1 MKDGYPKFAVVG
13 HPNKGKSS
21 IVATLAHDESVYIS
35 NIPGATTIQ
44 RSYPLQIDGVTLYE
58 LYDTPGFQRAR
69 AILAWLKEEEVPAH
83 QRVNRV
89 KRFMYENRDNP
100 KFHDEIELLK
110 PILDGAGII
119 YIVDGSKPYGVEYE
133 AEMQIL
139 EWTGQ
144 PSMAL
149 VNLIGDTD
157 YIEEWNLALRH
168 YFQMVRV
175 FNPMKANFEKHLKI
189 LDSIA
194 QLKEEW
200 VEPIKESI
208 EVFKDYHAK
217 KIENSALIITQ
228 LIINSLSF
236 IVSLPIDDTSIIDS
250 EKKDKQLEKYK
261 SQLRKLET
269 NSHKKISKVWNHILI
284 EKDIDNHIFE
294 EMDLFSQKSETLFG
308 LNKKELLWSG
318 VAGGALTGS
327 GIDLMFAGSTFM
339 LGSAVGAVV
348 GGAGVVFGYGEIAK
362 IEILG
367 QKLGKKS
374 LEIGPM
380 QNPNFPY
387 ILLQRALYY
396 TNEMANK
403 PHANKDKVTI
413 SNMMENHKIDIS
425 IEDRKILEKI
435 HQIARKGQVTKG
447 KEFNL
452 YLSAITGILENSIK

>member
-1 MKDGYPKFAVVG
+1 MRDGYPKFAVVG

-44 RSYPLQIDGVTLYE
+44 RSYPLQIDGITLYE

-89 KRFMYENRDNP
+89 KRFMYEHRDNP

-189 LDSIA
+189 LDSMA

-200 VEPIKESI
+200 VEPVKKSI
-208 EVFKDYHAK
+208 EVFKDYHNK

-236 IVSLPIDDTSIIDS
+236 TVSMPIDDSLTIDLD
-250 EKKDKQLEKYK
+250 KKNRQLEKYK
-261 SQLRKLET
+261 TQLRKLET
-269 NSHKKISKVWNHILI
+269 NSHKKISKEWNHISI

-294 EMDLFSQKSETLFG
+294 EMDLFSQKSETMFG

-327 GIDLMFAGSTFM
+327 SIDLIFAGGSFM
-339 LGSAVGAVV
+339 LGSAIGAVV
-348 GGAGVVFGYGEIAK
+348 GGTGVIFGYGEIAK
-362 IEILG
+362 IEVLG
-367 QKLGKKS
+367 QRLGKNS
-374 LEIGPM
+374 LVIGPM

-396 TNEMANK
+396 TNEIANK
-403 PHANKDKVTI
+403 PHANRDKVTI
-413 SNMMENHKIDIS
+413 SNLIKNNQIDIS
-425 IEDRKILEKI
+425 SEDKKSLEKI
-435 HQIARKGQVTKG
+435 HQMARKGQVIKT

-452 YLSAITGILENSIK
+452 YLSVITNILEQGIK